1 MKNATK
7 NNLNNNIKA
16 VIFDLD
22 NTLIDF
28 MKMKKL
34 SCEEAV
40 SAMIDAGLNMKKD
53 DALKKLFEL
62 YDKYG
67 IEYKDIFQ
75 IFLEQ
80 NTGKIDYK
88 ILSNGVIAYRRIKNG
103 FLSPYPHVQNTLIE
117 LKKRGLKL
125 AIVSDAP
132 RLRAW
137 LRLAAMRL
145 SNFFDVVVTYDD
157 TGQRKPS
164 KVPFEAA
171 ISQLGLTPEEV
182 LMVGDWPERDILG
195 AKSLGMKTCFAKYGY
210 SFGVAP
216 KTEADYEI
224 DDVEELLKIV

>member
-1 MKNATK
+1 MTQTK
-7 NNLNNNIKA
+7 DNIKA

-28 MKMKKL
+28 MKMKRL

-40 SAMIDAGLNMKKD
+40 SAMIDAGLNMKKE

-75 IFLEQ
+75 VFLQE
-80 NTGKIDYK
+80 NTGKVDYK

-117 LKKRGLKL
+117 LKKRNLKL

-145 SNFFDVVVTYDD
+145 TNFFDVVVTYDD
-157 TGQRKPS
+157 TGQRKPH
-164 KVPFEAA
+164 KLPFEAA
-171 ISQLGLTPEEV
+171 ISQLGLKPEEV

-224 DDVEELLKIV
+224 SDVEELLRIV